1 MSATQIHIRI
11 KEYTECLVQAS
22 ARAELAAMNEIFGKV
37 KQRVFNSNITK
48 HGKDFGGYRSEAYKK
63 KRESLGLQTFSK
75 DLQFTEKINQ
85 DGPSLRR
92 DFQLGVDED
101 NSVVYGFTTDRS
113 NEIRGYQE
121 TSDKQIGEEIF
132 YPNEDEIEFGIN
144 EYYHEIEKCQV

>member
-11 KEYTECLVQAS
+11 KEYTECLIQAS
-22 ARAELAAMNEIFGKV
+22 ARAELAAMNEIFGSV
-37 KQRVFNSNITK
+37 KQRVFNSNITTAL
-48 HGKDFGGYRSEAYKK
+48 KDFGGYRSEAYKK
-63 KRESLGLQTFSK
+63 KRESLGLQTQSK
-75 DLQFTEKINQ
+75 DLQFSGQ
-85 DGPSLRR
+85 LRN